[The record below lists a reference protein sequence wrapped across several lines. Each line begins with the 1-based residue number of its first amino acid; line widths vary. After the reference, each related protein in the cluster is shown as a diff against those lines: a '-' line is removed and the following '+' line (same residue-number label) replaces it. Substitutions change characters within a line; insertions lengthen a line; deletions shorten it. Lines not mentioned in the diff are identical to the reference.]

1 MIFYGNKDSLNNLKE
16 IFNNFT
22 SNSENQNNNK
32 QENDIS
38 SENTSSKDN
47 SSNENSS
54 FPDIDIGTILKM
66 KTIFDKMN
74 SSKDD
79 PRSNLLLSLKPY
91 LKESRKDKL
100 DQYVKLLNMEKVIK
114 VINPLGG
121 GKTL

>member
-74 SSKDD
+74 SSKND

-100 DQYVKLLNMEKVIK
+100 DQYVKLLNMEKVIE

>member
-47 SSNENSS
+47 SSNKNSS

-74 SSKDD
+74 SSKND

-100 DQYVKLLNMEKVIK
+100 DQYVKLLNMEKVIE

>member
-91 LKESRKDKL
+91 LKESRKNKL